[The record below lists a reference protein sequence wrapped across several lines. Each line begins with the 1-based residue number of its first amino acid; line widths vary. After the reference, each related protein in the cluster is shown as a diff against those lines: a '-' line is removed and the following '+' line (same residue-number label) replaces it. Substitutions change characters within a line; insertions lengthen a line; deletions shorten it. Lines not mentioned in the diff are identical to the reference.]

1 MKVHFF
7 IISPRHKRGDAG
19 ALSLPIQP
27 LSPVKQRHARVAASP
42 LYFTFFFGGGG
53 FFVPGLSVL
62 SNDSSPKRPEKR
74 EIGDGLDDVIY
85 GATKKPWGIV
95 D

>member
-42 LYFTFFFGGGG
+42 LYFTFFWGGA
-53 FFVPGLSVL
+53 FLFPVFQSFQVTAAL
-62 SNDSSPKRPEKR
+62 NDPKK
-74 EIGDGLDDVIY
+74 GKS
-85 GATKKPWGIV
+85 ATVWTT
-95 D
+95 